1 MRSSP
6 PRPSG
11 RWATTSGQV
20 DCLVT
25 GTSLPDQLMPNH
37 AVMVHGE
44 LGWPR
49 LEVVACA
56 GICLAGTTALKHAW
70 LSVRA
75 GDARRAVATGSELAS
90 AVMRG
95 SNFEAELE
103 HKLEALEARPEL
115 AFEKDFLR
123 WMLSD
128 GAGAVLLERE
138 PRGPL
143 SLRVEWIDLSSAA
156 HELPVCMYAGA
167 DKNAE
172 GGLDGWARTSPAD
185 WQRDSTFAV
194 KQDVRLLNENIV
206 RATLG
211 EPLAAVI
218 EKRGLKSKDIDW
230 FLPHLSSNYFVEP
243 VSRCLEAMG
252 FAIPRERWFSNLAQ
266 KGNTGS
272 ASPYIMLDELFRS
285 GPHPTRPQAPDVRA
299 RKRPLLQRLHLHGG
313 RVARRRFAY
322 RCPPAG
328 RPGRRPDMD
337 LDAVPQ
343 EGNATLDGH
352 AKLMY
357 ARDAQGRV
365 VTTTSRGW
373 EAEEIVTSHAV
384 DVLVEQAQAAK
395 ERVKAGLASPLEYWM
410 YERRMDVALLSQT
423 SGFWQWRVRRHLLPR
438 HFAALSQAQLLR
450 YADALGL
457 PIPTLQGLP

>member
-1 MRSSP
+1 MTTDVFLTRTAAFLPFSPVSNEDIEEVLGRIAGKASRARRLILRSNGIQS
-6 PRPSG
+6 RHYAID
-11 RWATTSGQV
+11 RATGQLAMTNAQLTASAIRGLGDDIGPV
-20 DCLVT
+20 DCLAT

-95 SNFEAELE
+95 ANFEAELE
-103 HKLEALEARPEL
+103 HKLEALQERPEL

-143 SLRVEWIDLSSAA
+143 SLRVNWIDLSSAA

-167 DKNAE
+167 DKNAG
-172 GGLDGWARTSPAD
+172 GGLDGWARTAPAD
-185 WQRDSTFAV
+185 WHRDSTFAV

-211 EPLAAVI
+211 EPLAAII
-218 EKRGLKSKDIDW
+218 EKRGLKSQEIDW

-243 VSRCLEAMG
+243 VSRCLDAMG
-252 FAIPRERWFSNLAQ
+252 FSIPRERWFSNLAR

-285 GPHPTRPQAPDVRA
+285 GRIQPGH
-299 RKRPLLQRLHLHGG
+299 KLLMFVPESG
-313 RVARRRFAY
+313 RF
-322 RCPPAG
+322 
-328 RPGRRPDMD
+328 
-337 LDAVPQ
+337 
-343 EGNATLDGH
+343 
-352 AKLMY
+352 
-357 ARDAQGRV
+357 
-365 VTTTSRGW
+365 S
-373 EAEEIVTSHAV
+373 
-384 DVLVEQAQAAK
+384 
-395 ERVKAGLASPLEYWM
+395 
-410 YERRMDVALLSQT
+410 
-423 SGFWQWRVRRHLLPR
+423 SGFIHMEAV
-438 HFAALSQAQLLR
+438 
-450 YADALGL
+450 
-457 PIPTLQGLP
+457 

>member
-1 MRSSP
+1 MTSDVFLTRTAAFLPFSPVSNEDIEEVLGRIAGKASRARRLILRSNGIQS
-6 PRPSG
+6 RHYAID
-11 RWATTSGQV
+11 RATGQLAMTNAQLTASAIRGLGDDIGPV
-20 DCLVT
+20 DCLAT

-56 GICLAGTTALKHAW
+56 GICLAGTAALKHAW
-70 LSVRA
+70 LSVRS

-95 SNFEAELE
+95 SRFEAELE
-103 HKLEALEARPEL
+103 HKLEALEERPEL

-143 SLRVEWIDLSSAA
+143 SLRIDWIDLSSAA

-172 GGLDGWARTSPAD
+172 GGLDGWARTASAD
-185 WQRDSTFAV
+185 WHRDSTFAV
-194 KQDVRLLNENIV
+194 KQDVRLLNDNIV
-206 RATLG
+206 RATLA

-218 EKRGLKSKDIDW
+218 EKRGLKSSDIDW

-243 VSRCLEAMG
+243 VSRCLDAMG
-252 FAIPRERWFSNLAQ
+252 FSIPRERWFSNLAR

-285 GPHPTRPQAPDVRA
+285 GRI
-299 RKRPLLQRLHLHGG
+299 
-313 RVARRRFAY
+313 
-322 RCPPAG
+322 
-328 RPGRRPDMD
+328 RPGHKLLMF
-337 LDAVPQ
+337 VP
-343 EGNATLDGH
+343 ES
-352 AKLMY
+352 
-357 ARDAQGRV
+357 GRF
-365 VTTTSRGW
+365 S
-373 EAEEIVTSHAV
+373 
-384 DVLVEQAQAAK
+384 
-395 ERVKAGLASPLEYWM
+395 
-410 YERRMDVALLSQT
+410 
-423 SGFWQWRVRRHLLPR
+423 SGFIHMEAV
-438 HFAALSQAQLLR
+438 
-450 YADALGL
+450 
-457 PIPTLQGLP
+457 

>member
-1 MRSSP
+1 MTTDVFLTRTAAFLPFSPVSNEDIEEVLGRIGGKVSRARRLILRSNGIQS
-6 PRPSG
+6 RHYAID
-11 RWATTSGQV
+11 RATGQLAMTNAQLTAAAIRALGDDIGQV
-20 DCLVT
+20 DCLAT

-56 GICLAGTTALKHAW
+56 GICLAGAAALKHAW

-95 SNFEAELE
+95 INFEAELE
-103 HKLEALEARPEL
+103 HKLEALEARPEI

-143 SLRVEWIDLSSAA
+143 SLRVEWIELSSAA

-167 DKNAE
+167 DKNE
-172 GGLDGWARTSPAD
+172 QGGLDGWARTSPAD

-194 KQDVRLLNENIV
+194 KQDVRLLNDNIV
-206 RATLG
+206 RATLA
-211 EPLAAVI
+211 EPLAAII
-218 EKRGLKSKDIDW
+218 ERRGLKTDDIDW
-230 FLPHLSSNYFVEP
+230 FLPHLSSHYFVEP
-243 VSRCLEAMG
+243 VAASLASLG
-252 FAIPRERWFSNLAQ
+252 LPIPRERWFSNLAT

-285 GPHPTRPQAPDVRA
+285 GRIKPGQ
-299 RKRPLLQRLHLHGG
+299 KLLMFVPESG
-313 RVARRRFAY
+313 RF
-322 RCPPAG
+322 
-328 RPGRRPDMD
+328 
-337 LDAVPQ
+337 
-343 EGNATLDGH
+343 
-352 AKLMY
+352 
-357 ARDAQGRV
+357 
-365 VTTTSRGW
+365 S
-373 EAEEIVTSHAV
+373 
-384 DVLVEQAQAAK
+384 
-395 ERVKAGLASPLEYWM
+395 
-410 YERRMDVALLSQT
+410 
-423 SGFWQWRVRRHLLPR
+423 SGFIYLEAV
-438 HFAALSQAQLLR
+438 
-450 YADALGL
+450 
-457 PIPTLQGLP
+457 